1 MRIPSDAVC
10 KRIANLWALANDPS
24 SEHESAV
31 AREML
36 CKLQAELGLS
46 DFLLTYIIERQQKV
60 PGEFDPIEIM
70 LNLFEQARAKLTPEQ
85 EIVVALW
92 DVHTYVYDHY
102 RHTPRLVF
110 RSYDAG
116 CGKTALMSLLDQT
129 VANSFP
135 ISDTTAATIYYH
147 LRDNP
152 CSTILI
158 DEGEH
163 NPALW
168 SGDKLLLNIFDS
180 GHRQGGF
187 ATVGRVISGKPVRFP
202 TFAAYA
208 LAYVEDKH
216 KLPVQSLSRAIVI
229 EMMENAEGR
238 DEFDLQH
245 PLLGRFRAEMPVWG
259 STFKRPENVSF
270 PKKFAGRVL
279 DNWRVLIEIGD
290 VLGYVNTT
298 RAAAL
303 AIQGAIENMANVL
316 VLDICR
322 VFDQQKIDQVW
333 TNELLDGL
341 HQCED
346 ARWSV
351 FFGIEGTRDPHPL
364 TASELYRLLRRK
376 GIKPR
381 TIWKYIDGKR
391 RSNNG
396 FKREQFERVRKDIS
410 GDTAT
415 QSSKIIAL
423 PRHSKRHSDDT
434 GE

>member
-303 AIQGAIENMANVL
+303 AIQGAI
-316 VLDICR
+316 
-322 VFDQQKIDQVW
+322 
-333 TNELLDGL
+333 
-341 HQCED
+341 D

-415 QSSKIIAL
+415 QSGKIIAL